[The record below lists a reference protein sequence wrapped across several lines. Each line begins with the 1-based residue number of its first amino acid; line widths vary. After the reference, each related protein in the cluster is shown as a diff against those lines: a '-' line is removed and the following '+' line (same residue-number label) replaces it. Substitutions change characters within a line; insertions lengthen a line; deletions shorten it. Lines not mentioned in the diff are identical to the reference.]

1 MLTLPKPL
9 PVVLCG
15 KTAAIGGGV
24 SGFLQPDYEVVH
36 FIQSN
41 EAALKEIP
49 ELLAGRDP
57 QSSDDNGVGT
67 HDYSKPPRAVIFGRG
82 FPLEN
87 IEQYYKACAGS
98 NADPVAWIAGDP
110 AKKPDPNAP
119 PPGPGYA
126 KFATDG
132 VKAVLEK
139 WKEEGATKDGIIL
152 W

>member
-1 MLTLPKPL
+1 M
-9 PVVLCG
+9 
-15 KTAAIGGGV
+15 
-24 SGFLQPDYEVVH
+24 VH

-67 HDYSKPPRAVIFGRG
+67 HDYSRPPRAVIFGRG
-82 FPLEN
+82 YALED
-87 IEQYYKACAGS
+87 IEQFYKASAGS
-98 NADPVAWIAGDP
+98 NVDPVVWIAGDP
-110 AKKPDPNAP
+110 AKKPGPNVP

-126 KFATDG
+126 KVAAED
-132 VKAVLEK
+132 VKVLLEK